1 MRISWNLGRLVAV
14 GALALSSSGC
24 ELMWYDHDSNTHST
38 TPLVQFLY
46 GKDAVP
52 ITDATVELKLP
63 IRVGL
68 SFLPSADTRA
78 TAIPTAAQRAEVL
91 QAIREK
97 FRTLPYV
104 TEIVII
110 PDYYLDGRRDNGLEQ
125 MQQLSRMYHLDLYAL
140 ASYDIV
146 ANNRD
151 NKASFTYLTIV
162 GAFFVHGND
171 QEVQSMVDLAVI
183 EPQNRQLVLRAG
195 GASYVK
201 GKSAAVDLEKH
212 EDLRVQRGFEEASAA
227 LMVNFETELKGFEA
241 RVREGT
247 APIKVVRQA
256 KSGGGGAL
264 DPLWLALLAIFA
276 IGAVS
281 RRYWDSRVARNVIFG
296 QRSMVSSR
304 FTRDG
309 ARYTSAPE

>member
-1 MRISWNLGRLVAV
+1 MRRISWNLGRLAAV
-14 GALALSSSGC
+14 GALALSCSGC
-24 ELMWYDHDSNTHST
+24 ELMWYQHDSNTHAT

-46 GKDAVP
+46 GKEAVP
-52 ITDATVELKLP
+52 VTDATVELKLP

-68 SFLPSADTRA
+68 SFLPSEDTRA
-78 TAIPTAAQRAEVL
+78 TAIPTAAQRAEIL

-97 FRTLPYV
+97 FRALPYV

-110 PDYYLDGRRDNGLEQ
+110 PDYYLDGRRGNGFEQ

-146 ANNRD
+146 ANNTD
-151 NKASFTYLTIV
+151 NKAAFTYLTIV

-171 QEVQSMVDLAVI
+171 QEIQSMVDLAVI
-183 EPQNRQLVLRAG
+183 EPRNRQLVLRAG
-195 GASYVK
+195 GSSHVK
-201 GKSAAVDLEKH
+201 GRSAAVDLEKH
-212 EDLRVQRGFEEASAA
+212 ENWRVQRGFEEASAA
-227 LMVNFETELKGFEA
+227 LMVNFETELRGFEA

-264 DPLWLALLAIFA
+264 DPLWLLLMGTFLICSIWGRASKAILLTRE
-276 IGAVS
+276 
-281 RRYWDSRVARNVIFG
+281 RR
-296 QRSMVSSR
+296 
-304 FTRDG
+304 TR
-309 ARYTSAPE
+309 PVPFC

>member
-1 MRISWNLGRLVAV
+1 MRRISWNLGRLAAAGVF
-14 GALALSSSGC
+14 ALALSGC
-24 ELMWYDHDSNTHST
+24 ELMWYDHDSNTHAT

-52 ITDATVELKLP
+52 VTDASVELKLP

-68 SFLPSADTRA
+68 SFLPSQDTRA
-78 TAIPTAAQRAEVL
+78 TAIPTAAQRAEIL

-97 FRTLPYV
+97 FRALPYV
-104 TEIVII
+104 TEIVIV
-110 PDYYLDGRRDNGLEQ
+110 PDYYLDGRRGNGFEQ

-146 ANNRD
+146 ASNVT
-151 NKASFTYLTIV
+151 NKSSFTYLTIV

-171 QEVQSMVDLAVI
+171 QEIQSMVDLAVI

-195 GASYVK
+195 GVSYVK

-212 EDLRVQRGFEEASAA
+212 ENWRVQRGFEEAGAA
-227 LMVNFETELKGFEA
+227 LMVNFETELRGFEA

-256 KSGGGGAL
+256 KNGGGGAL
-264 DPLWLALLAIFA
+264 DPLWLGLLAVLLIY
-276 IGAVS
+276 AVS

-296 QRSMVSSR
+296 QRSIVSSR

-309 ARYTSAPE
+309 AR